1 MPFYLRRIQPVAIG
15 RLYVP
20 GDGGDGSNGTPDDRA
35 EDGLQLPPPPLRSKL
50 VDDHDE
56 MVNRIYA
63 NVLRQFASLSQ
74 HTHSIFGQYVVV
86 LVLGLLCGRRKSLF
100 AKSHLH
106 FLHSRKSRTGS
117 SSFVHSSGGFSPSD
131 PEPVEQSLCKPNYN
145 YYVNFRKVK
154 KKK

>member
-20 GDGGDGSNGTPDDRA
+20 GDVGDDGSNGTPDDRA

-74 HTHSIFGQYVVV
+74 HTHSIFGQYVVSSVV
-86 LVLGLLCGRRKSLF
+86 LCLLCGCEKKRLF
-100 AKSHLH
+100 ANSLLR

-117 SSFVHSSGGFSPSD
+117 SSFVHSFGGFSPSD
-131 PEPVEQSLCKPNYN
+131 PEPVEQSLCKP
-145 YYVNFRKVK
+145 
-154 KKK
+154 